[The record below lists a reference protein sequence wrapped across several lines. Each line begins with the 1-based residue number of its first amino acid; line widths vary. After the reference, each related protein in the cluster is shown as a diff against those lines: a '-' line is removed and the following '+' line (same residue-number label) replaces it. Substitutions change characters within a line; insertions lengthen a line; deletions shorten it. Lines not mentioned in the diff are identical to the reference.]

1 MCINLYG
8 LKDLLFVK
16 CHLLFTRN
24 ITFEE
29 TKILDIS
36 GNVQN
41 PQDLLQYITKDME
54 TRESCCSLCTFRNKI
69 PAKVKNHLEG
79 VHFPG
84 VFIYSCDKC
93 NKTFKGRNA
102 LGVHQSKVHSR
113 NAPNYY

>member
-1 MCINLYG
+1 M
-8 LKDLLFVK
+8 LFVRDNHFK
-16 CHLLFTRN
+16 D
-24 ITFEE
+24 

-36 GNVQN
+36 GNVQSH
-41 PQDLLQYITKDME
+41 QDLLQYITKDVE
-54 TRESCCSLCTFRNKI
+54 TKESCCSLCNFRNKI